1 MDYAN
6 GGIKMQAA
14 AEGLSPTTD
23 LPQMIHL
30 NLDIKDFCSDWTHC
44 DLMSGYVARMVSHNR
59 LDSLLFSNLY
69 SSALNELLEA
79 VYRVHGES
87 GKLECAVQR
96 QGNLDRIVLTFPAD
110 DAIYGVYQDAIDKA
124 AGENAEAL
132 YLEALFADGE
142 PEAGLGLLELGVD
155 YGARLAIDRCEDG
168 RMRLVADLA
177 LEEEKE

>member
-14 AEGLSPTTD
+14 SEGMSPASD

-30 NLDIKDFCSDWTHC
+30 DLDIKEFCSDWTHC
-44 DLMSGYVARMVSHNR
+44 DLMSGYLARMVSHNR

-79 VYRVHGES
+79 VYRTHGVS

-96 QGNLDRIVLTFPAD
+96 LGRLDRITLTFPAD
-110 DAIYGVYQDAIDKA
+110 EDTYRVYEEAIGKVA
-124 AGENAEAL
+124 ADNAEAL
-132 YLEALFADGE
+132 YLEALFADRE
-142 PEAGLGLLELGVD
+142 PDANLGLLELGVD
-155 YGARLAIDRCEDG
+155 YGAKLAIGRCEDG
-168 RMRLVADLA
+168 RMRLIADLA
-177 LEEEKE
+177 LEDEQE